1 MCQISGIDHYC
12 NLHGN
17 ENTGSDGCMMHINAG
32 AIRAVHKLRCRQDRT
47 APCISQHQRQRQHT
61 IYVDQGIMLRNL
73 QKSKQKH
80 IHEHRDRQKT
90 KQGEIM
96 PEGNSGK
103 YSKSHKAH
111 TARPDQAGG
120 QHQPKTTNCPVPHG
134 IEKAEQQK
142 KGVTKS
148 SQRNTNIEVS
158 IPYRIQKTLH
168 T

>member
-1 MCQISGIDHYC
+1 
-12 NLHGN
+12 
-17 ENTGSDGCMMHINAG
+17 
-32 AIRAVHKLRCRQDRT
+32 
-47 APCISQHQRQRQHT
+47 
-61 IYVDQGIMLRNL
+61 MLRNL

-80 IHEHRDRQKT
+80 IHEHRDHQKT

-96 PEGNSGK
+96 PESNSGK
-103 YSKSHKAH
+103 YPKSHKAH

-120 QHQPKTTNCPVPHG
+120 QHQPKAADCPVPHG
-134 IEKAEQQK
+134 MEKTEQQK
-142 KGVTKS
+142 KGSAKS